1 MFLRDKQLPP
11 SLPAAQPASRAPH
24 PHTPRTV
31 TWMVP
36 PRSVCVSLPVSATT
50 EGQDGSLVPLLTT
63 DSQGFWNLPCE
74 PLRLPGAAAQPWAHS
89 SPLPD
94 ILPSAPSAGCSL
106 CPGGGWGCPSL
117 AAFTLA
123 SLLQPARASQLPPA
137 TPSAPRPQCP
147 PPVTENTSPWGRNPC
162 AKAPRPR
169 AQDSDGSSKAETASA
184 ASATP
189 PGGGGLGVVLETF
202 SSHACNTDLQR
213 LPRLAAA
220 ALSERRGACRLRGTG
235 CSPGLFPPARWCRL
249 AQRGQDALGRRLGG
263 QGGSSHPHSREA

>member
-1 MFLRDKQLPP
+1 MLFMFLRDKQLPP

-36 PRSVCVSLPVSATT
+36 PSSVCVSLPVSATT

-106 CPGGGWGCPSL
+106 SWRGGGAQALQPSPWPASCCLPGPHSSHWPLPVPHGPSAHHPPLRTHPHGAGTPVPRPRVQGRRTQTAAPKPRQPQRAQWSLCDPAGWGVPGGGPGH
-117 AAFTLA
+117 
-123 SLLQPARASQLPPA
+123 LQQSCMQH
-137 TPSAPRPQCP
+137 TPSAPPTAGGHGAFGEERRLLPQGHQ
-147 PPVTENTSPWGRNPC
+147 VL
-162 AKAPRPR
+162 PR
-169 AQDSDGSSKAETASA
+169 AVSTGPLVSA
-184 ASATP
+184 
-189 PGGGGLGVVLETF
+189 
-202 SSHACNTDLQR
+202 
-213 LPRLAAA
+213 
-220 ALSERRGACRLRGTG
+220 
-235 CSPGLFPPARWCRL
+235 
-249 AQRGQDALGRRLGG
+249 
-263 QGGSSHPHSREA
+263 